1 VLVKLWDFVR
11 TQVGTA
17 PGIEAMA
24 RQASDSSE
32 AVWKILKEKGV
43 KAGEQELWGHLSNVR
58 GYLGEAL
65 AFTDRAVLADRDAA
79 LAAAQDIAKRLGPGH
94 DAVWLTQV
102 ENGIRYT
109 DNGEGPDAL
118 ILIRNATTGEAFV
131 HTAYQVKAARS
142 SSAFPQSVND
152 VYREAGVFRA
162 GGWEPGRATVTF
174 SPPGQEREVTLR
186 LTESA
191 QVQRRAVVV
200 NFSGATNQEVGALK
214 AAGFIVDEKV
224 LGMSVDQA
232 THLAVSMQ
240 QAAVRE
246 GLASGRLKP

>member
-1 VLVKLWDFVR
+1 MK
-11 TQVGTA
+11 
-17 PGIEAMA
+17 
-24 RQASDSSE
+24 
-32 AVWKILKEKGV
+32 KKGV

-65 AFTDRAVLADRDAA
+65 AFTDKAVLADRDAA

-102 ENGIRYT
+102 ENGIRYA
-109 DNGEGPDAL
+109 DGGEGPDGVL
-118 ILIRNATTGEAFV
+118 ILIRNATTGEAYV

-142 SSAFPQSVND
+142 SSGFPQSVND

-162 GGWEPGRATVTF
+162 GGWEPGRGMVT
-174 SPPGQEREVTLR
+174 PGCLGAGTRGGPAPHGERTGAAACGRCELR
-186 LTESA
+186 
-191 QVQRRAVVV
+191 
-200 NFSGATNQEVGALK
+200 SGATNQEVGALK
-214 AAGFIVDEKV
+214 VAGFIVDEQV
-224 LGMSVDQA
+224 LWMSVDQA